1 MKDNPDMTLPR
12 RSETATQEAPREIRT
27 AVGRMAMFTALRH
40 RNFRLYWIALLSSI
54 LARTL
59 QYVAQSWLVLELT
72 NSPFMLGVTSLSNA
86 LPASV
91 LMMLGGA
98 IADRTD
104 RKLLFLLTEAIMACL
119 YFVVAVL
126 ITTGIVQVWHIIVF
140 AFVSGC
146 VRAVDQPTR
155 QAILPQVI
163 PREHMVNAVAL
174 ANTVWQLSH
183 LVGPAIAGM
192 LIYLYGVGSTFY
204 VGCFGFL
211 VAVTLVFLIRVK
223 PETRLSGKKGFLRE
237 MLEGVN
243 FIRQNEII
251 YSLIAL
257 SVFNGVFGMSYV
269 ILMPVF
275 ARDILEVGS
284 RGYGFLQTSGGAGSV
299 VGALTVAYLARSG
312 KKGRQT
318 IIGALAFGLLL
329 IGFAFSTLY
338 PLSLGLLFLI
348 GWANDLY
355 LTTIGSV
362 LQLHLPDQLRGRVMA
377 IYGLTW
383 SLMPLGGMIAGAV
396 AEFAGAPVAV
406 AICGFL
412 VAVTALAVAIG
423 VPRVRRLE

>member
-1 MKDNPDMTLPR
+1 
-12 RSETATQEAPREIRT
+12 
-27 AVGRMAMFTALRH
+27 MFTAMRH
-40 RNFRLYWIALLSSI
+40 RNFRLYWIALASSI
-54 LARTL
+54 LARML
-59 QYVAQSWLVLELT
+59 QHVAQSWLVLELT

-91 LMMLGGA
+91 FLMLGGA
-98 IADRTD
+98 IADRAD
-104 RKLLFLLTEAIMACL
+104 RRLLFLVTEAIMACL
-119 YFVVAVL
+119 YFVVATL

-140 AFVSGC
+140 AFLSGC
-146 VRAVDQPTR
+146 VRAIDNPTR

-163 PREHMVNAVAL
+163 PREDMVNAVAL

-192 LIYLYGVGSTFY
+192 LIYMYGVGSTFY

-211 VAVTLVFLIRVK
+211 VAVTLVFLIHVN
-223 PETRLSGKKGFLRE
+223 PAPPLSSKRGFLRE
-237 MLEGVN
+237 MLEGLN
-243 FIRQNEII
+243 FIRSNEII

-257 SVFNGVFGMSYV
+257 SVFNGIFGMSYV
-269 ILMPVF
+269 TLMPVF

-284 RGYGFLQTSGGAGSV
+284 QGYGFLQTSGGAGSV
-299 VGALTVAYLARSG
+299 VGALTVAYLAHSG
-312 KKGRQT
+312 KKGWQT
-318 IIGALAFGLLL
+318 IIGALAFGMLL
-329 IGFAFSTLY
+329 IGFAFSTWY
-338 PLSLGLLFLI
+338 PLSLGLLFLV
-348 GWANDLY
+348 GWASDLY

-383 SLMPLGGMIAGAV
+383 SLMPLGGVIAGAI

-412 VAVTALAVAIG
+412 VTAMALALAVT

>member
-1 MKDNPDMTLPR
+1 
-12 RSETATQEAPREIRT
+12 
-27 AVGRMAMFTALRH
+27 MFTALRH

-54 LARTL
+54 LARIL

-72 NSPFMLGVTSLSNA
+72 NSPFMLGITSLSNA
-86 LPASV
+86 VPASAF
-91 LMMLGGA
+91 MMLGGA
-98 IADRTD
+98 IADRAD
-104 RKLLFLLTEAIMACL
+104 RRLLFLVTEATMACL
-119 YFVVAVL
+119 YFVVATL
-126 ITTGIVQVWHIIVF
+126 ITAGIIQVWHIIVF

-155 QAILPQVI
+155 QAILPQLI
-163 PREHMVNAVAL
+163 PREDMVNAVGL

-204 VGCFGFL
+204 VGCLGFL
-211 VAVTLVFLIRVK
+211 VAVILVFLIRVN
-223 PETRLSGKKGFLRE
+223 PETSMSGKKGLLRE
-237 MLEGVN
+237 MLQGVN
-243 FIRQNEII
+243 YIRNNELV
-251 YSLIAL
+251 YALIAL
-257 SVFNGVFGMSYV
+257 SVLNGVFGMSYV
-269 ILMPVF
+269 TLMPVF

-284 RGYGFLQTSGGAGSV
+284 RGFGFLQTSGGAGSV
-299 VGALTVAYLARSG
+299 VGALTVAFLARSG
-312 KKGRQT
+312 KQGWQT
-318 IIGALAFGLLL
+318 IIGALVFGTLL

-338 PLSLGLLFLI
+338 PLSLALLFLI

-383 SLMPLGGMIAGAV
+383 SLMPLGGAIAGAI

-412 VAVTALAVAIG
+412 VTVTALAVAAG

>member
-1 MKDNPDMTLPR
+1 
-12 RSETATQEAPREIRT
+12 
-27 AVGRMAMFTALRH
+27 
-40 RNFRLYWIALLSSI
+40 
-54 LARTL
+54 
-59 QYVAQSWLVLELT
+59 
-72 NSPFMLGVTSLSNA
+72 
-86 LPASV
+86 
-91 LMMLGGA
+91 
-98 IADRTD
+98 
-104 RKLLFLLTEAIMACL
+104 MACL
-119 YFVVAVL
+119 YFVVATL
-126 ITTGIVQVWHIIVF
+126 ITAGIIQVWHIIVF

-155 QAILPQVI
+155 QAILPQLI
-163 PREHMVNAVAL
+163 PREDMVNAVGL

-204 VGCFGFL
+204 VGCLGFL
-211 VAVTLVFLIRVK
+211 VAVILVFLIRVN
-223 PETRLSGKKGFLRE
+223 PETSMSGKRGLLRE
-237 MLEGVN
+237 MLQGVN
-243 FIRQNEII
+243 YIRNNELV
-251 YSLIAL
+251 YALIAL
-257 SVFNGVFGMSYV
+257 SVLNGVFGMSYV
-269 ILMPVF
+269 TLMPVF

-284 RGYGFLQTSGGAGSV
+284 RGFGFLQTSGGAGSV
-299 VGALTVAYLARSG
+299 VGALTVAFLARSG
-312 KKGRQT
+312 KQGWQT
-318 IIGALAFGLLL
+318 IIGALVFGMLL

-338 PLSLGLLFLI
+338 PLSLALLFLI

-383 SLMPLGGMIAGAV
+383 SLMPLGGAIAGAI

-412 VAVTALAVAIG
+412 VTVTALAVAAG

>member
-1 MKDNPDMTLPR
+1 
-12 RSETATQEAPREIRT
+12 
-27 AVGRMAMFTALRH
+27 MFTALRH
-40 RNFRLYWIALLSSI
+40 RNFRLYWIALVCSI

-59 QYVAQSWLVLELT
+59 QHVAQSWLVLELT
-72 NSPFMLGVTSLSNA
+72 NSPMMLGVTSLSNA

-91 LMMLGGA
+91 LMMFGGA
-98 IADRTD
+98 LADRAD
-104 RKLLFLLTEAIMACL
+104 RKRLFLATEGIMACL
-119 YFVVAVL
+119 YFIVATL
-126 ITTGIVQVWHIIVF
+126 ITTGIVQVWHIILF

-163 PREHMVNAVAL
+163 PREDLVNAVAL

-192 LIYLYGVGSTFY
+192 LIYMYGVGSTFY

-211 VAVTLVFLIRVK
+211 ITVTLVSLIHVN
-223 PETRLSGKKGFLRE
+223 PSAPLSSKRGFLGQI
-237 MLEGVN
+237 LEGLN
-243 FIRQNEII
+243 FIRTNEIF

-257 SVFNGVFGMSYV
+257 SIFNGIFGLSYV
-269 ILMPVF
+269 ILMPIF

-299 VGALTVAYLARSG
+299 LGALTVAYLARSG
-312 KKGRQT
+312 KKGWQIT
-318 IIGALAFGLLL
+318 FGAMAFGMLL
-329 IGFAFSTLY
+329 IGFAFSTWY
-338 PLSLGLLFLI
+338 PLSLGLLFLV

-355 LTTIGSV
+355 LTTTGSV
-362 LQLHLPDQLRGRVMA
+362 LQLRLPDQLRGRVMA
-377 IYGLTW
+377 VYGLTW
-383 SLMPLGGMIAGAV
+383 SLMPLGGMIAGAI

-406 AICGFL
+406 ATCGFL
-412 VAVTALAVAIG
+412 VASMALGLAVA

>member
-1 MKDNPDMTLPR
+1 M
-12 RSETATQEAPREIRT
+12 
-27 AVGRMAMFTALRH
+27 
-40 RNFRLYWIALLSSI
+40 
-54 LARTL
+54 L
-59 QYVAQSWLVLELT
+59 QHVAQSWLVLELT

-91 LMMLGGA
+91 FLMLGGA
-98 IADRTD
+98 IADRAD
-104 RKLLFLLTEAIMACL
+104 RRLLFLVTEAIMACL
-119 YFVVAVL
+119 YFVVATL

-140 AFVSGC
+140 AFLSGC
-146 VRAVDQPTR
+146 VRAIDNPTR

-163 PREHMVNAVAL
+163 PREDMVNAVAL

-192 LIYLYGVGSTFY
+192 LIYMYGVGSTFY

-211 VAVTLVFLIRVK
+211 VAVTLVFLIHVN
-223 PETRLSGKKGFLRE
+223 PAPPLSSKRGFLRE
-237 MLEGVN
+237 MLEGLN
-243 FIRQNEII
+243 FIRSNEII

-257 SVFNGVFGMSYV
+257 SVFNGIFGMSYV
-269 ILMPVF
+269 TLMPVF

-284 RGYGFLQTSGGAGSV
+284 QGYGFLQTSGGAGSV
-299 VGALTVAYLARSG
+299 VGALTVAYLAHSG
-312 KKGRQT
+312 KKGWQT
-318 IIGALAFGLLL
+318 IIGALAFGMLL
-329 IGFAFSTLY
+329 IGFAFSTWY
-338 PLSLGLLFLI
+338 PLSLGLLFLV
-348 GWANDLY
+348 GWASDLY

-383 SLMPLGGMIAGAV
+383 SLMPLGGVIAGAI

-412 VAVTALAVAIG
+412 VTAMALALAVT